1 MTSAPITPVRFATR
15 LGGFAAV
22 CVQLA
27 LTLLVVRLFDV
38 ADRNHFFAVLA
49 AAAGGFAIHAW
60 LPPRFRAP
68 FFVLL
73 SAGTLFFVL
82 GWPNGAWV
90 LGLGCG
96 LIALCHLP
104 LPFPVRLAAV
114 GLAGFGLAMAR
125 VDYPAAF
132 WPVLGSL
139 FMFRLIAYLY
149 DLRLD
154 PRRGPSWLTAAYF
167 FPLPNVSFLF
177 LPILDP
183 KTLRD
188 TYRPDAPWTV
198 AQEGVGWLVHGLG
211 HLMLYRVV
219 KYYVLPAPDELVR
232 VTDVALFLAANY
244 ALYLRVSG
252 HFHMIIGIL
261 HLFGLRLPRTHHHY
275 FLASSFT
282 DIWRRINIYWK
293 DFMTKVFFLPAFFA
307 LRGWGTRP
315 AAVAGTLWVFLVTW
329 LLHSYQVFWLT
340 GRLPLT
346 LYDAWLWL
354 AVGVLVAWNV
364 QRDLARAARG
374 AAGPQPV
381 TVAGAVGRSLQI
393 VGMFALVSVFWSCWN
408 TPEVLKTVRA
418 VRLDDPRAAS
428 DLATVVGVLATA
440 VVLGVVGQL
449 ASARM
454 LRAGVLPARV
464 SPRLAAVAY
473 TAVLAALAAIAIP
486 EVAGTFGPEAR
497 AVVASLRRES
507 VTAAEAS
514 RAVQGYY
521 EEMTETR
528 VTAGAWLAGLE
539 GQAAPPEPVL
549 YLDMSRPADDLLE
562 RELIPGW
569 SGEVSGNRLTVNRLG
584 LRDRPDLT
592 REKPPGAVRLAFV
605 GTSVVMGYGVADDE
619 PFPRLV
625 EEKLNAGRPVGPR
638 CHSLNFGTGKSYALH
653 RAVLIDRKVFDFAS
667 DALYYIAHQDEF
679 REPIRHL
686 ATLVGRNVELPFPEL
701 TAIVRTA
708 GASPDDPLL
717 TTEGKLR
724 AFAPQIVLAVYRH
737 IVAECRRRGVV
748 PVWVYLPIPGV
759 VDTPIQAT
767 GYLRLAREA
776 GFEAVDLTGWDEDRR
791 PAEVKVGASGP
802 HPNALG
808 HRLIATRLAAELTRR
823 PELLPPGL
831 R

>member
-1 MTSAPITPVRFATR
+1 MSAEPVAPASFAAR
-15 LGGFAAV
+15 LGGYAAV
-22 CVQLA
+22 CAQLA
-27 LTLLVVRLFDV
+27 LALLVVRLFDV
-38 ADRNHFFAVLA
+38 ADRNHFFVVFA
-49 AAAGGFAIHAW
+49 AAVGGFAVHYW

-90 LGLGCG
+90 LGLGCA

-104 LPFPVRLAAV
+104 LPFPVRVAAV
-114 GLAGFGLAMAR
+114 ALAGLGLAMAR

-132 WPVLGSL
+132 WPLLGSL
-139 FMFRLIAYLY
+139 FMFRMIAYLY

-154 PRRGPSWLTAAYF
+154 PRRGPTWLTAAYF
-167 FPLPNVSFLF
+167 LPLPNVSFLF
-177 LPILDP
+177 FPILDP

-188 TYRPDAPWTV
+188 TYRPDAPWGV
-198 AQEGVGWLVHGLG
+198 AQEGVGWFVHGLG
-211 HLMLYRVV
+211 HLLLYRVV
-219 KYYVLPAPDELVR
+219 KYYVLPAPDELTR

-252 HFHMIIGIL
+252 HFHMIVGVL
-261 HLFGLRLPRTHHHY
+261 HLFGFRLPRTHHHY

-307 LRGWGTRP
+307 LRGWGNRP
-315 AAVAGTLWVFLVTW
+315 AAVAATLWVFLVTW

-340 GRLPLT
+340 GKLPLT

-354 AVGVLVAWNV
+354 AVGLLVAWNV

-374 AAGPQPV
+374 AARPGPV
-381 TVAGAVGRSLQI
+381 TVAGAAGRSLQV

-408 TPEVLKTVRA
+408 TPEVWKTVPTVRVDAAGVATVAGVLLAA
-418 VRLDDPRAAS
+418 V
-428 DLATVVGVLATA
+428 VVGVFS
-440 VVLGVVGQL
+440 QL
-449 ASARM
+449 AYAR
-454 LRAGVLPARV
+454 LTGVLPVRV
-464 SPRLAAVAY
+464 SPRLAAIGYA
-473 TAVLAALAAIAIP
+473 AALGAFALLP
-486 EVAGTFGPEAR
+486 EVSGALGPEAR
-497 AVVASLRRES
+497 AVVANLRRES
-507 VTAAEAS
+507 ATAAEAA

-539 GQAAPPEPVL
+539 GNPPPPEPVL

-569 SGEVSGNRLTVNRLG
+569 TGEIHGVRLTVNQLG
-584 LRDRPDLT
+584 MRDRTDLT
-592 REKPPGAVRLAFV
+592 REKPPDTVRLAFV

-625 EEKLNAGRPVGPR
+625 EEKLNAGRRTGPR
-638 CHSLNFGTGKSYALH
+638 CQALDFGTGKSYAIH
-653 RAVLIDRKVFDFAS
+653 RGVLIDRKVFGFEP
-667 DALYYIAHQDEF
+667 DAIYYVAHQDEF
-679 REPIRHL
+679 REPLRHL
-686 ATLVGRNVELPFPEL
+686 ATLVTQRVELPYPEL
-701 TAIVRTA
+701 AAIVRTS
-708 GASPDDPLL
+708 GASPDDTVL
-717 TTEGKLR
+717 TAEGKLR

-737 IVAECRRRGVV
+737 VVGECRRRGVL

-759 VDTPIQAT
+759 VDTPVQAA
-767 GYLRLAREA
+767 GYLRVAREA
-776 GFEAVDLTGWDEDRR
+776 GFEAVDLTGWDDGHR
-791 PAEVKVGASGP
+791 PAEVKLGAGA

-808 HRLIATRLAAELTRR
+808 HRLIAEKLVGELKRR
-823 PELLPPGL
+823 PELVPAGL